1 MEKAERELE
10 KGELDEEQQR
20 AAGDGARISSS
31 VEELINVRDKKTD
44 EVRGAW

>member
-1 MEKAERELE
+1 MKRKWRRQSGSLR

-31 VEELINVRDKKTD
+31 VEELINVRDRRRQ
-44 EVRGAW
+44 VR